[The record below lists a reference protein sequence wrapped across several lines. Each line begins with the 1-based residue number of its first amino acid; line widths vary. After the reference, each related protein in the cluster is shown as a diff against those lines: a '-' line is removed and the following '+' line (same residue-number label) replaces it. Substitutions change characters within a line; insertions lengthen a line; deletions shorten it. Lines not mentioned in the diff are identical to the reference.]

1 MNSVKR
7 RHVVDE
13 TAQNVGVVE
22 KLPAAEGAFLC
33 KAGGRVTLHCQ
44 AATHKRG
51 MVLKVKESRYLKS
64 SASNNVPVMKENDGK
79 T

>member
-13 TAQNVGVVE
+13 RVKNVGVVE
-22 KLPAAEGAFLC
+22 KLPVAEGACLC
-33 KAGGRVTLHCQ
+33 KAGSRVTLHCQ

-51 MVLKVKESRYLKS
+51 MVFEGERI
-64 SASNNVPVMKENDGK
+64 
-79 T
+79 